1 MLDLVLEAAN
11 DAGGNEQ
18 PWMTGPAPT
27 SLLAKIVLPHGEFEP
42 AGHVVVSWDPDPSG
56 SARFEIYP
64 QEHDDAEEIYT
75 RLTILPSAADAIVRI
90 VLVDAPAFE
99 GPLRDVAVHQ
109 GLHGVSFTVELA
121 PCEATHP
128 EPVPAVDLDP
138 YATAR
143 RHVAEALRPFVA
155 LWSASERD
163 PDEET
168 LDGNRGAEEYSGGG
182 DAVCVGHLRAL
193 IAAAVEAG
201 LVDLP
206 LAQPA
211 PIVPG
216 RGT

>member
-1 MLDLVLEAAN
+1 MLDLVLEAVG
-11 DAGGNEQ
+11 DARGNEQ
-18 PWMTGPAPT
+18 PSMTGPAPT
-27 SLLAKIVLPHGEFEP
+27 SLLAKIVLPHGQFEP
-42 AGHVVVSWDPDPSG
+42 AGHVVVSWEPDPSG

-75 RLTILPSAADAIVRI
+75 RLTILPSAGDAIVRI

-109 GLHGVSFTVELA
+109 ALHGVSFTIELA
-121 PCEATHP
+121 PCEASHP
-128 EPVPAVDLDP
+128 EPSPAVDLDQ
-138 YATAR
+138 YAAANR
-143 RHVAEALRPFVA
+143 LLAEALRPFVA

-163 PDEET
+163 PDEQT
-168 LDGNRGAEEYSGGG
+168 LDGNRGAEEYSGRD

-193 IAAAVEAG
+193 IGAAIEAG

-206 LAQPA
+206 LPQPA